1 MMQYCFK
8 GLGGSPC
15 MYSRDDVLARLSRR
29 LVNVNESPIRRL
41 TRAMSRATTI
51 VVGAGPSG
59 IAAVGALIARRQ
71 RVVWVDPNFTVGAL
85 ARYKAVPANTKL
97 DVLLPGFVGFL
108 PQGLPSAAA
117 ERALARMQVEATTL
131 HANPDPCELGWTT
144 LGSCQ
149 ELMQTMTAA
158 LLTEPGV
165 SACRGRAIGLERQV
179 DGTWS
184 VQLAG
189 SHGIGVDARDLRAP
203 SVVLA
208 PGGSPSPVPP
218 QLRLSAWASGARRP
232 RVLHLEQAPQFE
244 RLPALLAGARTVGVV
259 GGGHSGVV
267 ISQRLHEHLGRRVSL
282 FVRSPL
288 RLACWDA
295 HAGAYG
301 AWAFRG
307 LKGAAAEYAVRHGL
321 VGLTPPGGEV
331 VPGLELHHSSVLS
344 KSAAVSA
351 DLDAVVFCL
360 GYTRAPLPLLTHSGG
375 RPLDTIARHG
385 APGGALFAP
394 SGEPIDGL
402 FGIGLAFS
410 DDEYTSGDAYG
421 EVGFFPF
428 AARAAEI
435 AQAVAA

>member
-1 MMQYCFK
+1 MYDAVLFQ
-8 GLGGSPC
+8 GAGEPLL
-15 MYSRDDVLARLSRR
+15 YSRMMFLRSCRETRRLS
-29 LVNVNESPIRRL
+29 
-41 TRAMSRATTI
+41 RAMSRATTI

-232 RVLHLEQAPQFE
+232 RVLHLEQALQFE

-394 SGEPIDGL
+394 SGEPIHGL

-435 AQAVAA
+435 AQAVAAV

>member
-1 MMQYCFK
+1 
-8 GLGGSPC
+8 

-29 LVNVNESPIRRL
+29 LVNVNVSPIRRL

-232 RVLHLEQAPQFE
+232 RVLHLEQALQFE

-307 LKGAAAEYAVRHGL
+307 LKGAAAHYALRHGL